1 MINAPDIICLHV
13 DSGTMIPQQDTNGN
27 YIKPEYMLCKC
38 RAVVKIIEPKGEEVK
53 MEFVN

>member
-1 MINAPDIICLHV
+1 MGIICLHI
-13 DSGTMIPQQDTNGN
+13 DSGCMIPQQDLKGK
-27 YIKPEYMLCKC
+27 YVKPEYMLCKC